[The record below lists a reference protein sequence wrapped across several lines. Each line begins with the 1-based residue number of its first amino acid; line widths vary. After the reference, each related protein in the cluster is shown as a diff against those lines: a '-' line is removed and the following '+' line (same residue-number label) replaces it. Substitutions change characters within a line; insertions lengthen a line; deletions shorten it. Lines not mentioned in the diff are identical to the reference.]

1 MIAYILLGIIWV
13 LMSQC
18 VEVNE
23 GVDFVCSFL
32 RLCGVKRLRVAM
44 EVKSECG
51 YSVAKFV
58 VFEGRWEYGC
68 DGLIND
74 GFALDSG
81 SRRSPEPTSLCGL
94 SNDACGR

>member
-13 LMSQC
+13 LMSRC

-44 EVKSECG
+44 SECG
-51 YSVAKFV
+51 YSVSNFA
-58 VFEGRWEYGC
+58 VFEGRRKCGC
-68 DGLIND
+68 DGVIND
-74 GFALDSG
+74 DSAVDSG
-81 SRRSPEPTSLCGL
+81 SGRSHKPTSLC
-94 SNDACGR
+94 